1 MMASPDSPP
10 RLAHEPAAGSLVR
23 CPFCGSRQTQL
34 EAAFG
39 TTHAY
44 SQFFCQTC
52 RTPFE
57 WIKWEEK
64 AAIHDLPA
72 FLQK

>member
-1 MMASPDSPP
+1 MMASSTSSQQP
-10 RLAHEPAAGSLVR
+10 AHEPAEGSLVR
-23 CPFCGSRQTQL
+23 CPFCGSLQTQL
-34 EAAFG
+34 EATFG

-44 SQFFCQTC
+44 SQFFCQSC

-64 AAIHDLPA
+64 AASHDLPA

>member
-1 MMASPDSPP
+1 MMASSRSSQEAAAAAATSPT
-10 RLAHEPAAGSLVR
+10 VY
-23 CPFCGSRQTQL
+23 CPFCGSAQTQQ

-44 SQFFCQTC
+44 SQFFCRSC

-64 AAIHDLPA
+64 AATHDLPA